1 MIEKKEYTTL
11 KKNSDFKRVYFKG
24 KSYVS
29 SSLVVYVFKNKW
41 KLSRYG
47 ITTSKKI
54 GCAVKRNRARRIIK
68 QAFRELSKQVK
79 PGYDLIFVARGKTPF
94 LTSVILKK
102 DLYKILK
109 KNNLILD

>member
-1 MIEKKEYTTL
+1 MFKVKEYTTL

-24 KSYVS
+24 KSYVN

-68 QAFRELSKQVK
+68 QAFKELSKRIK
-79 PGYDLIFVARGKTPF
+79 PGYDIIFVARGKTPF
-94 LTSVILKK
+94 LTSKILKN

-109 KNNLILD
+109 QINLILD